1 MRECVGSA
9 ARITATWLQPP
20 CGTGLVGAGP
30 RWTLD
35 SPREREEVPDRQTVE
50 AVLAVERGSVRFG
63 GFAER
68 PEIREDTRGLAQER
82 ERDRE
87 AREEVRVVGGG
98 SCVDCCRL
106 KDESRKERS
115 YVQTVQPRKP
125 HQTSQPRTSQ
135 FNGECQ
141 S

>member
-35 SPREREEVPDRQTVE
+35 SPRAGKEVPDRQTVE
-50 AVLAVERGSVRFG
+50 DVLAVDRDSVRFG

-68 PEIREDTRGLAQER
+68 SVRILGDSHRLSER
-82 ERDRE
+82 ERERERE
-87 AREEVRVVGGG
+87 AREEVGVVGGG
-98 SCVDCCRL
+98 SCVACCRL

-115 YVQTVQPRKP
+115 YVQTVQPRNP
-125 HQTSQPRTSQ
+125 HQT
-135 FNGECQ
+135 
-141 S
+141 